1 LAELL
6 VAEFDS
12 LSGKTLHPKSREL
25 FNLIGSFDTSQK
37 IMAGNL
43 NQRLWRYVIVVLYLA
58 EFVPEEKRSGY
69 VIRLW
74 LQILLIV
81 VDLLREA
88 GYLPQKL
95 EKAFDIVKREYGK

>member
-1 LAELL
+1 
-6 VAEFDS
+6 
-12 LSGKTLHPKSREL
+12 
-25 FNLIGSFDTSQK
+25 
-37 IMAGNL
+37 
-43 NQRLWRYVIVVLYLA
+43 
-58 EFVPEEKRSGY
+58 